1 MRRSSLIL
9 KDSRIVTWKKS
20 VDGYARAVKVQS
32 PDPPAFREI
41 SVELQAS
48 LVTTEDLRA
57 TIGYSSVFSKANTP
71 GSIASGVVTEIG
83 GGVKNFRVG
92 DVVLASASEEMGLW
106 RTHATFSSDSSM
118 LLKAPMTFSVIDA
131 VYLAPL
137 LSAYKILSGTNKGD
151 LVAINHGKSALGLAI
166 KDLADHFG
174 VTVEVV
180 ECGSR
185 PRLKGV
191 KVSVTSHSG
200 ADSVNLLRTLG
211 PKGTM
216 FVPRHD
222 VVEDV
227 RVQGFDWLTWQRTS
241 PEQVHLAMKA
251 LESSLGTIKLS
262 NLKKIRTVE
271 LNDGLKALHAPLIM
285 TL

>member
-1 MRRSSLIL
+1 
-9 KDSRIVTWKKS
+9 
-20 VDGYARAVKVQS
+20 
-32 PDPPAFREI
+32 
-41 SVELQAS
+41 
-48 LVTTEDLRA
+48 
-57 TIGYSSVFSKANTP
+57 
-71 GSIASGVVTEIG
+71 
-83 GGVKNFRVG
+83 
-92 DVVLASASEEMGLW
+92 
-106 RTHATFSSDSSM
+106 
-118 LLKAPMTFSVIDA
+118 MTFSVIDA

-216 FVPRHD
+216 FVCHD
-222 VVEDV
+222 VVEDLNKSCAVNIPVASAIFQDV